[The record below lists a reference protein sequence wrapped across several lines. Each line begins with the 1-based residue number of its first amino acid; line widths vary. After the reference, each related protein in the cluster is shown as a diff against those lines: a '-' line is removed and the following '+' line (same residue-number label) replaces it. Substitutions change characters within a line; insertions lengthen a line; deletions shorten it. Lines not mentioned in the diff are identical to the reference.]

1 MTRYLLGLLLLC
13 TQVQA
18 QYYHQI
24 PNCFGDSRPVRY
36 SVPYNSQYNYNYQV
50 VNGNIVN
57 QNNGDI
63 LVDWNLLAGSGQL
76 IVTITNSL
84 DCGTSINLL
93 MEALPCDQTTL
104 YIPNSFT
111 PNQDGINDV
120 FTPKGTNIKYY
131 EMTIYNRW
139 GQELYFTRN
148 INGGWNG
155 RYYGRLSPNGIY
167 TYKIIYHDYK
177 NNIKTVV
184 GKVSLLR

>member
-1 MTRYLLGLLLLC
+1 MIKYILGLLLLC

-18 QYYHQI
+18 QYYHRI
-24 PNCFGDSRPVRY
+24 PNCFGDSRPIRY

-50 VNGNIVN
+50 INGNIVN
-57 QNNGDI
+57 QNNGNI
-63 LVDWNLLAGSGQL
+63 LIDWNLPAGSGQL

-93 MEALPCDQTTL
+93 MEALPCDQTTI
-104 YIPNSFT
+104 YVPNTFT

-131 EMTIYNRW
+131 EMTILNRW

-155 RYYGRLSPNGIY
+155 YYRGQICPPAVYN
-167 TYKIIYHDYK
+167 YKIVYQDNS
-177 NNIKTVV
+177 NNYNTLV
-184 GKVSLLR
+184 GKIILLR